1 MSAQASKPPTV
12 GRNIQH
18 IRKQQQLTLGVLAE
32 RSGVSKAM
40 LSQIELE
47 KVNPTVATVWKIAR
61 GLDVE
66 LDSLVKGSESEVRKF
81 AITGSGQLTS
91 LGTSAGGL
99 DLKVMSPMSMAEDL
113 EIYLLTFESGVVL
126 RSSSH
131 AAGTEEYLT
140 VLDGEIKVIVGDRTA
155 ELKAG
160 DFIMYSCDIDH
171 CISNPAT
178 EKARVHMIVRFASRK
193 WELSRGSG

>member
-1 MSAQASKPPTV
+1 MSAQTPEPPTV

-40 LSQIELE
+40 LSQIESE

-66 LDSLVKGSESEVRKF
+66 LDSLLKGSESAVRKF
-81 AITGSGQLTS
+81 AVTGSWQLTS
-91 LGTSAGGL
+91 LGTSGMGL

-113 EIYLLTFESGVVL
+113 EIYLLTFESGAVL
-126 RSSSH
+126 KSSSH

-140 VLDGEIKVIVGDRTA
+140 VLDGEIKVEVGDRTA

-160 DFIMYSCDIDH
+160 DFIIYGCDVDH
-171 CISNPAT
+171 CISNTAND
-178 EKARVHMIVRFASRK
+178 KARVHMIVRFARK
-193 WELSRGSG
+193 NWE